1 MDAAPALL
9 LADPG
14 WLQLGLVSL
23 LAGLLCL
30 DETAVAQTWVSQPLP
45 AGVLTGLLVGDP
57 VLGLAVGLPLQL
69 VMIGNLPV
77 GQSFTGDST
86 TAVVAV
92 VGAAGAAGV
101 SLAPALEGQTP
112 AAQGLLGW
120 LLLAAG
126 LLSLAGHRIIQAER
140 SAHDVWM
147 LQGRLTLRDGS
158 LRRMEFMHLRC
169 LGLTF
174 LRGFAACLLFTVVL
188 TSWWLPAF
196 SSLDPR
202 LRTGLSLLPLLL
214 PGIGIGTM
222 VERFGWRRNW
232 SWVAGGAL
240 AAFLLARVGGWA

>member
-1 MDAAPALL
+1 MDAAPALF

-14 WLQLGLVSL
+14 WIQLGLVSL
-23 LAGLLCL
+23 LAGLLGL
-30 DETAVAQTWVSQPLP
+30 DDTAVAQTWVSQPLP

-77 GQSFTGDST
+77 GQTFTGDST

-101 SLAPALEGQTP
+101 TLSPALEGQLP

-120 LLLAAG
+120 LLVAAG
-126 LLSLAGHRIIQAER
+126 LLSLTGHWIVQAER

-158 LRRMEFMHLRC
+158 LRRMEYMHLRC

-174 LRGFAACLLFTVVL
+174 LKGFAACLLFTLVL

-196 SSLDPR
+196 SYLGSG

-232 SWVAGGAL
+232 LWVGAGAL
-240 AAFLLARVGGWA
+240 AAFFLARAGG